1 MRMMSSNVEQNVGN
15 TVSIFV
21 NKERRAGL
29 GSNKVDVVDLGGKA
43 LIPSPRSLLE
53 TVQRFLQ
60 KTERRGRR
68 CPTTVS
74 RTPSPPGGHEGMCSS
89 YPASESA
96 KSKAAMLRSPNRRR
110 FDNWIEGP
118 VVVHVNLLEEPLH
131 HPMGLVPC

>member
-96 KSKAAMLRSPNRRR
+96 KSKVAMLRSPNRR
-110 FDNWIEGP
+110 
-118 VVVHVNLLEEPLH
+118 
-131 HPMGLVPC
+131 